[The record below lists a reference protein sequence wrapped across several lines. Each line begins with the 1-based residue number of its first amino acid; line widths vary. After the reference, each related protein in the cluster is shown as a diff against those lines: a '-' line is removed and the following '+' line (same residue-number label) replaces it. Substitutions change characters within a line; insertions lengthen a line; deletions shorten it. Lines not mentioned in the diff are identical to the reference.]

1 MQTDVLIS
9 FIIPAYNAADTI
21 EKAVQSLTDV
31 PRTEVLIV
39 ENGSTDETKQ
49 VLERLKKKYS
59 NIKIFTSDKGVSNA
73 RNLGIQ
79 NATGEWLA
87 FVDADDYL
95 TDNCVV
101 SELIKKMENVDIVV
115 GNYQR
120 LWKNRLLDASKNSG
134 FAGLN
139 MNSVG
144 FAFGG
149 FFSIGTLSYAWAKL
163 YRKSFLDSNKIEF
176 GDYRYAED
184 KIYNYFCYIAGARY
198 AFIDKKFRVYCWR

>member
-49 VLERLKKKYS
+49 VLQRLKKKYS

-95 TDNCVV
+95 ARTGVATMMNDARHGEYDFFAYGHVAGQKQNSIADRKRVFDGG
-101 SELIKKMENVDIVV
+101 K
-115 GNYQR
+115 
-120 LWKNRLLDASKNSG
+120 LDEGRVQMIQNPTRY
-134 FAGLN
+134 
-139 MNSVG
+139 MQV
-144 FAFGG
+144 
-149 FFSIGTLSYAWAKL
+149 WAT
-163 YRKSFLDSNKIEF
+163 
-176 GDYRYAED
+176 
-184 KIYNYFCYIAGARY
+184 ARE
-198 AFIDKKFRVYCWR
+198 

>member
-73 RNLGIQ
+73 RLSGKVRRYN
-79 NATGEWLA
+79 
-87 FVDADDYL
+87 DD
-95 TDNCVV
+95 
-101 SELIKKMENVDIVV
+101 E
-115 GNYQR
+115 
-120 LWKNRLLDASKNSG
+120 
-134 FAGLN
+134 
-139 MNSVG
+139 
-144 FAFGG
+144 
-149 FFSIGTLSYAWAKL
+149 
-163 YRKSFLDSNKIEF
+163 
-176 GDYRYAED
+176 
-184 KIYNYFCYIAGARY
+184 
-198 AFIDKKFRVYCWR
+198 

>member
-1 MQTDVLIS
+1 MKTDVLIS

-39 ENGSTDETKQ
+39 ENGSTDKTEQ
-49 VLERLKKKYS
+49 ILQQLKKKYS

-95 TDNCVV
+95 A
-101 SELIKKMENVDIVV
+101 
-115 GNYQR
+115 R
-120 LWKNRLLDASKNSG
+120 SG
-134 FAGLN
+134 
-139 MNSVG
+139 V
-144 FAFGG
+144 
-149 FFSIGTLSYAWAKL
+149 TT
-163 YRKSFLDSNKIEF
+163 
-176 GDYRYAED
+176 
-184 KIYNYFCYIAGARY
+184 
-198 AFIDKKFRVYCWR
+198 